1 MNNRSKTIVGIAV
14 AALLV
19 FVLYIVYINVFVN
32 KHRYKLEH
40 RETGGQEY
48 RNIAAESSIMPS
60 YMWRRIKD
68 MLIDGDYIMSD
79 HMMEGRLATQTA
91 ESSGKYY
98 LTDQSLLLLKY
109 LAEGDR
115 GSSRSLVKA
124 VNRDFR
130 NEDGSYRGVLYKDG
144 TEDKSYSNSDE
155 MSFLEAYVEYYS
167 AYGSKEDLENINK
180 LVSLLF
186 DGNGEMKPEKLRS
199 AVYVSSDNVS
209 GEISDDAPVPSFD
222 HIYGGEDVTVSG
234 SSEQGEIFE
243 FEGVRI
249 CDVNLE
255 LIRNLENNG
264 LIASGAFDR
273 MSRIVKES
281 VASEDIPYYAY
292 AYRRDED
299 GSITYNYSYGRAA
312 SISVEL
318 SLRTM
323 VNLARTGQ
331 LDQGIYN
338 MFKLNMINDGYL
350 TSNYYIATGRTG
362 GTELAGSYCDALLL
376 ARLQEDEELYG
387 TVCRIMSVRIATSKK
402 SKAIYMVF
410 REEDGRY
417 RFYAGENLKLFLITK
432 GMFAV

>member
-1 MNNRSKTIVGIAV
+1 MNNRMKTIVGIAV

-60 YMWRRIKD
+60 YMWRRVKD

-79 HMMEGRLATQTA
+79 NMIEGRLATQTA
-91 ESSGKYY
+91 EASGKYY

-109 LAEGDR
+109 LADGDR
-115 GSSRSLVKA
+115 GSSSSLVKA
-124 VNRDFR
+124 INRDYR

-144 TEDKSYSNSDE
+144 TVDKSWTNGDE

-167 AYGSKEDLENINK
+167 AYGGKEDLENINK

-199 AVYVSSDNVS
+199 AVYVSADNVS

-222 HIYGGEDVTVSG
+222 HIYGSEDVTVSDG
-234 SSEQGEIFE
+234 SGQGEIFE
-243 FEGVRI
+243 YEGVRI
-249 CDVNLE
+249 CDINLE
-255 LIRNLENNG
+255 LIKNLENNG
-264 LIASGAFDR
+264 LIAAGAYDK
-273 MSRIVKES
+273 MSKIVKES

-292 AYRRDED
+292 AYRRDENGD
-299 GSITYNYSYGRAA
+299 VTYNYSYGRAA

-350 TSNYYIATGRTG
+350 SSNYYIATGRTG
-362 GTELAGSYCDALLL
+362 GSEITGSYCDALLL
-376 ARLQEDEELYG
+376 ARLREDQELYG